1 MRPFNLA
8 KRSLRGRVLFL
19 VGLWMIAFGVILMI
33 SNLLGSMELSRR
45 VFRERQHLAQAL
57 ADNLDNVLKSYL
69 VILQDVALQARAGLE
84 KRDLR
89 AVRVAL
95 REFYLRSL
103 FAEGAFLLDGSGK
116 LVLVVPDNGSRL
128 ERDFS
133 KLAPVRLA
141 LEGGRPTISNLIDDG
156 KKRVYTVVPIRDW
169 RGKLVGVVGG
179 ELDLESAHFRALLHP
194 IRLGETSYMDI
205 VDGDGIVLASTEANR
220 SFTASDHGRFLAG
233 LIQQK
238 KAVVGSCHSCHE
250 RGGFREREREVIAF
264 APLTVAPW
272 GVSIRQAEKEAMAPA
287 FAMQRR
293 LLVIGSL
300 AIPLALLFAWGVAR
314 SVTKPLAVL
323 TQASERIAR
332 GDLDETIPP
341 FGADEIG
348 RLGRSFDQMRRALKE
363 SLEAVAESRRD
374 LEKRVQERTQELEVL
389 YRELQ
394 RREEARGELLKKVI
408 NVQEEERKRIAREL
422 HDETSQALAT
432 LLLTLE
438 TSASGAPEPLKEK
451 LMHMKATANRTLD
464 SIHRLIY
471 DLRPSVLDDLG
482 LVSALRWAAESRL
495 EPMGID
501 LSFEVLGTERRL
513 SPEIEAT
520 LFRIGQEAI
529 SNIAR
534 HAEANSVRIEV
545 EFGADFLRVSAED
558 DGVGFSPEGVGQ
570 PVTGARGL
578 GLIGMKERAALIDGT
593 LTIRSEPGKGAGVTA
608 VVPLAEV

>member
-1 MRPFNLA
+1 MRPFALA

-33 SNLLGSMELSRR
+33 SNLLGSRELTRR

-84 KRDLR
+84 RRDLR

-116 LVLVVPDNGSRL
+116 LALVVPDNGSRL

-156 KKRVYTVVPIRDW
+156 KKKVYTVVPIRDW

-194 IRLGETSYMDI
+194 IKLGETSYMDI

-250 RGGFREREREVIAF
+250 KGGFRGREREVIAF

-287 FAMQRR
+287 FAMERR

-300 AIPLALLFAWGVAR
+300 TIPLALLFAWGVAR

-363 SLEAVAESRRD
+363 SLEAVAEGRRD

-394 RREEARGELLKKVI
+394 REEEARGELLKKVI
-408 NVQEEERKRIAREL
+408 TVQEEERKRIAREL
-422 HDETSQALAT
+422 HDETSQALTT
-432 LLLTLE
+432 LLLTVE
-438 TSASGAPEPLKEK
+438 TSAGSAPEQFREK
-451 LMHMKATANRTLD
+451 LTHMKATANRTLD
-464 SIHRLIY
+464 SIHRLIF

-501 LSFEVLGTERRL
+501 LSFEVLGAERRL
-513 SPEIEAT
+513 SPEVEIT
-520 LFRIGQEAI
+520 LFRVGQEAI
-529 SNIAR
+529 SNIAK
-534 HAEANSVRIEV
+534 HADANSVRIAA
-545 EFGADFLRVSAED
+545 EFGGNYFRLQVED
-558 DGVGFSPEGVGQ
+558 DGKGFRPETV
-570 PVTGARGL
+570 PVSGEAARGL
-578 GLIGMKERAALIDGT
+578 GLLGIRERAALIGGT
-593 LTIRSEPGKGAGVTA
+593 IAVQSEPGKGTRIRVEVPVTDG
-608 VVPLAEV
+608 